1 MGNNANNLQR
11 MDVNAANFN
20 ELARWRY
27 CLNISITFIF
37 DNPNY
42 ASHSKLK

>member
-27 CLNISITFIF
+27 CLNLSIPQSLHLF
-37 DNPNY
+37 
-42 ASHSKLK
+42 LQ